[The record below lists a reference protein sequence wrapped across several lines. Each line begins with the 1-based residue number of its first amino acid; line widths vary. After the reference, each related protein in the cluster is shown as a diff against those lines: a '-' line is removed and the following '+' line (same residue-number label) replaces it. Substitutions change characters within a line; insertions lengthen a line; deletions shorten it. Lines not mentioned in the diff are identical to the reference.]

1 MTARVALADS
11 PTVQSDDLLEL
22 FADTAYAVRRA
33 LAPMGAEERRGR
45 GNRSDQYALDLVA
58 DAAALE
64 VLHDAPVAIV
74 SEESG
79 CSGDPDAAIT
89 VVIDPVDGSTNCS
102 IGLPYWAISL
112 CAVDADGPFVGL
124 VTNQV
129 TESSTHAVRG
139 KGVWRD
145 GEPVRVANRGGL
157 ADAIVA
163 ISGMP
168 AQPLDWNQFRA
179 LGSIA
184 LSLCDLAAGH
194 LDGYL
199 DAVGDVGPWDYLAGM
214 LAVQEAGGCIVD
226 ATGRDLA
233 ITDPGARRQVL
244 AASNQGLLDE
254 LHGALTPGA

>member
-1 MTARVALADS
+1 M
-11 PTVQSDDLLEL
+11 QSDELLEL
-22 FADTAYAVRRA
+22 FHDTAYAVRRA
-33 LAPMGAEERRGR
+33 LAPMGAEARRGK
-45 GNRSDQYALDLVA
+45 GSRSDQYAVDLVA

-64 VLHDAPVAIV
+64 VLHKAPVAIV

-79 CSGDPDAAIT
+79 RSGDPDADIT

-112 CAVDADGPFVGL
+112 CEVDARGPFVGL

-129 TESSTHAVRG
+129 TESTTQVVRG
-139 KGVWRD
+139 AGVWRD
-145 GEPVRVANRGGL
+145 GESVRVADRGGL
-157 ADAIVA
+157 ASSIIA

-168 AQPLDWNQFRA
+168 AQTLDWNQFRA

-199 DAVGDVGPWDYLAGM
+199 DAAGNVGPWDYLAGM
-214 LAVQEAGGCIVD
+214 LAVQEAGGLIVD
-226 ATGRDLA
+226 ASGRDLA
-233 ITDPGARRQVL
+233 VTDPGERRQVL

-254 LHGALTPGA
+254 LHGALAS